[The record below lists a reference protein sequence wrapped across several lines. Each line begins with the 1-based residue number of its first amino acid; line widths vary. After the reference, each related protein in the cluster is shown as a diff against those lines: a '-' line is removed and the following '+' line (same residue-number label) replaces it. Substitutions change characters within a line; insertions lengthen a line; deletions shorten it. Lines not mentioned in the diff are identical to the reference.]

1 MNHVHKPIVFML
13 MSTLSLSVT
22 GLLAKQLS
30 EALSV
35 SMFSF
40 LRFFLP
46 ALILLLVLIP
56 KGIKLPKST
65 ELKPTLLR
73 ALCIGL
79 SQLCFIASLQTLTLV
94 ESVVLFATGPLF
106 MPVIEKLVWH
116 GKIRAS
122 TVFGIVMAFS
132 GVVLLAGTEGEF
144 TLRYDLLLGLAG
156 GLFNSGSQLTLYKVS
171 KSNMSPLEINFWA
184 FSFAALFILPLALI
198 NDGSG
203 LLGAHSFSLSV
214 EPSVLWL
221 LVMSMLIINT
231 QVFRA
236 KAYQLASSGSQ
247 LAPLIFTN
255 LLFTAVWQSL
265 FFADVMSRTQIAGMG
280 LIVLRDGIEW
290 VLGCIGQASPKQGV
304 TNENILVPRKSKLR

>member
-35 SMFSF
+35 TMFSF

-46 ALILLLVLIP
+46 AVILLLVLIP

-203 LLGAHSFSLSV
+203 LLGAHSFSLPV

-280 LIVLRDGIEW
+280 LIVLAT
-290 VLGCIGQASPKQGV
+290 VLNGCWDV
-304 TNENILVPRKSKLR
+304 LVKHHQSKALQTRTS

>member
-35 SMFSF
+35 TMFSF

-122 TVFGIVMAFS
+122 TVFSIVMAFS

-203 LLGAHSFSLSV
+203 LLAAHSFSLSV
-214 EPSVLWL
+214 EPRVLWL

-280 LIVLRDGIEW
+280 LIVLAT
-290 VLGCIGQASPKQGV
+290 VLNGCWDV
-304 TNENILVPRKSKLR
+304 LVKHHQSKALQTRTS

>member
-35 SMFSF
+35 TMFSF

-221 LVMSMLIINT
+221 LAMSMLIINT

-280 LIVLRDGIEW
+280 LIVLAT
-290 VLGCIGQASPKQGV
+290 VLNGCWDV
-304 TNENILVPRKSKLR
+304 LVKHHQSKALQTRTS

>member
-35 SMFSF
+35 TMFSF

-116 GKIRAS
+116 GKVRAS

-214 EPSVLWL
+214 EPSVLL
-221 LVMSMLIINT
+221 LLAMSMLIINT

-280 LIVLRDGIEW
+280 LIVLAT
-290 VLGCIGQASPKQGV
+290 VLNGCWDV
-304 TNENILVPRKSKLR
+304 LVKHHQSKALQTRTS

>member
-30 EALSV
+30 DALSV
-35 SMFSF
+35 TMFSF

-280 LIVLRDGIEW
+280 LIVLAT
-290 VLGCIGQASPKQGV
+290 VLNGCWDV
-304 TNENILVPRKSKLR
+304 LVKHHQSKALQTRTS

>member
-35 SMFSF
+35 TMFSF

-198 NDGSG
+198 NDGYG

-280 LIVLRDGIEW
+280 LIVLAT
-290 VLGCIGQASPKQGV
+290 VLNGCWDV
-304 TNENILVPRKSKLR
+304 LVKHHQSNALQTRTS

>member
-35 SMFSF
+35 TMFSF

-198 NDGSG
+198 NDGFG

-280 LIVLRDGIEW
+280 LIVLAT
-290 VLGCIGQASPKQGV
+290 VLNGCWDV
-304 TNENILVPRKSKLR
+304 LVKHHQSKALQTRTS

>member
-35 SMFSF
+35 TMFSF

-46 ALILLLVLIP
+46 AVILLLVLIP

-122 TVFGIVMAFS
+122 IVFGIVMAFS

-203 LLGAHSFSLSV
+203 LLGLT
-214 EPSVLWL
+214 
-221 LVMSMLIINT
+221 I
-231 QVFRA
+231 R
-236 KAYQLASSGSQ
+236 
-247 LAPLIFTN
+247 
-255 LLFTAVWQSL
+255 
-265 FFADVMSRTQIAGMG
+265 
-280 LIVLRDGIEW
+280 
-290 VLGCIGQASPKQGV
+290 
-304 TNENILVPRKSKLR
+304 

>member
-35 SMFSF
+35 TMFSF

-106 MPVIEKLVWH
+106 IPVIEKLVWH

-214 EPSVLWL
+214 EPSVLL
-221 LVMSMLIINT
+221 LLAMSMLIINT

-280 LIVLRDGIEW
+280 LIVLAT
-290 VLGCIGQASPKQGV
+290 VLNGCWDV
-304 TNENILVPRKSKLR
+304 LVKHHQSKALQTRTS

>member
-35 SMFSF
+35 TMFSF

-214 EPSVLWL
+214 EPSVLL
-221 LVMSMLIINT
+221 LLAMSMLIINT

-255 LLFTAVWQSL
+255 LLFTAFWQSL

-280 LIVLRDGIEW
+280 LIVLAT
-290 VLGCIGQASPKQGV
+290 VLNGCWDV
-304 TNENILVPRKSKLR
+304 LVKHHQSKALQTRTS

>member
-13 MSTLSLSVT
+13 MSALSLSVT

-35 SMFSF
+35 TMFSF

-280 LIVLRDGIEW
+280 LIVLAT
-290 VLGCIGQASPKQGV
+290 VLNGCWDV
-304 TNENILVPRKSKLR
+304 LVKHHQSKALQTRTS

>member
-35 SMFSF
+35 TMFSF

-214 EPSVLWL
+214 ESSVLWL

-280 LIVLRDGIEW
+280 LIVLAT
-290 VLGCIGQASPKQGV
+290 VLNGCWDV
-304 TNENILVPRKSKLR
+304 LVKHHQSKALQTRTS

>member
-35 SMFSF
+35 TMFSF

-198 NDGSG
+198 SDASG
-203 LLGAHSFSLSV
+203 LLGAHSFSLPV

-280 LIVLRDGIEW
+280 LIVLAT
-290 VLGCIGQASPKQGV
+290 VLNGCWDVLQGV

>member
-35 SMFSF
+35 TMFSF

-46 ALILLLVLIP
+46 ALILPLVLIP

-144 TLRYDLLLGLAG
+144 NLRYDLLLGLAG

-221 LVMSMLIINT
+221 LAMSMLIINT

-280 LIVLRDGIEW
+280 LIVLAT
-290 VLGCIGQASPKQGV
+290 VLNGCWDV
-304 TNENILVPRKSKLR
+304 LVKHHQSKALQTRTS

>member
-35 SMFSF
+35 TIFSF

-280 LIVLRDGIEW
+280 LIVLAT
-290 VLGCIGQASPKQGV
+290 VLNGCWDV
-304 TNENILVPRKSKLR
+304 LVKHHQSKALQTRTS

>member
-35 SMFSF
+35 TMFSF

-79 SQLCFIASLQTLTLV
+79 SQLCFIASLQALTLV

-214 EPSVLWL
+214 EPSVLLL

-280 LIVLRDGIEW
+280 LIVLAT
-290 VLGCIGQASPKQGV
+290 VLNGGWDV
-304 TNENILVPRKSKLR
+304 LVKHHQSKALQTRTS

>member
-35 SMFSF
+35 TMFSF

-116 GKIRAS
+116 GKVRAS

-198 NDGSG
+198 NDGFG

-280 LIVLRDGIEW
+280 LIVLAT
-290 VLGCIGQASPKQGV
+290 VLNGCWDV
-304 TNENILVPRKSKLR
+304 LVKHHQSKALQTRTS

>member
-35 SMFSF
+35 TMFSF

-46 ALILLLVLIP
+46 AVILLLVLIP

-106 MPVIEKLVWH
+106 MPVIEKLAWH
-116 GKIRAS
+116 GKIRTS

-280 LIVLRDGIEW
+280 LIVIAT
-290 VLGCIGQASPKQGV
+290 VLNGCWDV
-304 TNENILVPRKSKLR
+304 LVKHHQSKALQTRTS

>member
-35 SMFSF
+35 TMFSF

-265 FFADVMSRTQIAGMG
+265 FFADVMSRSQIAGMG
-280 LIVLRDGIEW
+280 LIVLAT
-290 VLGCIGQASPKQGV
+290 VLNGGWDV
-304 TNENILVPRKSKLR
+304 LVKHHQSKALQTRTS

>member
-35 SMFSF
+35 TMFSF

-46 ALILLLVLIP
+46 AVILLLVLIP

-144 TLRYDLLLGLAG
+144 TLRYDLLLGLAS

-280 LIVLRDGIEW
+280 LIVLAT
-290 VLGCIGQASPKQGV
+290 VLNGCWDV
-304 TNENILVPRKSKLR
+304 LVKHHQSKALQTRTS

>member
-35 SMFSF
+35 TMFSF

-106 MPVIEKLVWH
+106 MPVIEKLAWH

-132 GVVLLAGTEGEF
+132 GVMLLAGTEGEF

-214 EPSVLWL
+214 EPSVLL
-221 LVMSMLIINT
+221 LLAMSMLIINT

-280 LIVLRDGIEW
+280 LIVLAT
-290 VLGCIGQASPKQGV
+290 VLNGCWDV
-304 TNENILVPRKSKLR
+304 LVKHHQSKALQTRTS

>member
-35 SMFSF
+35 TMFSF

-46 ALILLLVLIP
+46 AVILLLVLIP

-198 NDGSG
+198 NDGFG

-280 LIVLRDGIEW
+280 LIVLAT
-290 VLGCIGQASPKQGV
+290 VLNGCWDV
-304 TNENILVPRKSKLR
+304 LVKHHQSKALQTRTS

>member
-35 SMFSF
+35 TMFSF

-46 ALILLLVLIP
+46 AVILLLVLIP

-198 NDGSG
+198 NDGFG

-255 LLFTAVWQSL
+255 LLFTAVGNHF

-280 LIVLRDGIEW
+280 LIVLAT
-290 VLGCIGQASPKQGV
+290 VLNGCWDV
-304 TNENILVPRKSKLR
+304 LVKYHQSKALQTRTS

>member
-1 MNHVHKPIVFML
+1 MNHVHKSIVFML

-35 SMFSF
+35 TMFSF

-280 LIVLRDGIEW
+280 LIVLAT
-290 VLGCIGQASPKQGV
+290 VLNGCWDV
-304 TNENILVPRKSKLR
+304 LVKYHQSKALQTRTS

>member
-1 MNHVHKPIVFML
+1 MNHVHKPVVFML

-35 SMFSF
+35 TMFSF

-46 ALILLLVLIP
+46 AVILLLVLIP

-203 LLGAHSFSLSV
+203 LLGAHSFSLFV

-280 LIVLRDGIEW
+280 LIVLAT
-290 VLGCIGQASPKQGV
+290 VLNGCWDV
-304 TNENILVPRKSKLR
+304 LVKHHQSKALQTRTS

>member
-35 SMFSF
+35 TMFSF

-198 NDGSG
+198 NDGFG

-265 FFADVMSRTQIAGMG
+265 FFADVISRTQIAGMG
-280 LIVLRDGIEW
+280 LIVLAT
-290 VLGCIGQASPKQGV
+290 VLNGCWDV
-304 TNENILVPRKSKLR
+304 LVKHHQSKALQTRTS

>member
-35 SMFSF
+35 TMFSF

-46 ALILLLVLIP
+46 AVILLLVLIP

-106 MPVIEKLVWH
+106 MPVIEKLVCH

-203 LLGAHSFSLSV
+203 LLGAHSFPLSV

-280 LIVLRDGIEW
+280 LIVLAT
-290 VLGCIGQASPKQGV
+290 VLNGCWDV
-304 TNENILVPRKSKLR
+304 LVKHHQSKALQTRTS

>member
-35 SMFSF
+35 TMFSF

-255 LLFTAVWQSL
+255 LLFTAVWQLL

-280 LIVLRDGIEW
+280 LIVLAT
-290 VLGCIGQASPKQGV
+290 VLNGCWDV
-304 TNENILVPRKSKLR
+304 LVKHHQSKALQTRTS

>member
-35 SMFSF
+35 TMFSF

-132 GVVLLAGTEGEF
+132 GVVLLAGMEGEF

-280 LIVLRDGIEW
+280 LIVLAT
-290 VLGCIGQASPKQGV
+290 VLNGCWDV
-304 TNENILVPRKSKLR
+304 LVKHHQSKALQTRTS

>member
-35 SMFSF
+35 TMFSF

-280 LIVLRDGIEW
+280 LIVLAT
-290 VLGCIGQASPKQGV
+290 VLNRCSDV
-304 TNENILVPRKSKLR
+304 LVKHHQSKALQTRTS

>member
-35 SMFSF
+35 TMFSF

-73 ALCIGL
+73 AICIGL

-122 TVFGIVMAFS
+122 TVFSIVMAFS

-280 LIVLRDGIEW
+280 LIVLAT
-290 VLGCIGQASPKQGV
+290 VLNGCWDV
-304 TNENILVPRKSKLR
+304 LVKHHQSKALQTRTS

>member
-1 MNHVHKPIVFML
+1 MNHVHKPIAFML

-35 SMFSF
+35 TMFSF

-280 LIVLRDGIEW
+280 LIVLAT
-290 VLGCIGQASPKQGV
+290 VLNGCWDV
-304 TNENILVPRKSKLR
+304 LVKHHQSKALQTRTS

>member
-35 SMFSF
+35 TMFSF

-106 MPVIEKLVWH
+106 MPVIEKLAWH

-214 EPSVLWL
+214 EPSVLL
-221 LVMSMLIINT
+221 LFAMSMLIINT

-280 LIVLRDGIEW
+280 LIVLAT
-290 VLGCIGQASPKQGV
+290 VLNGCWDV
-304 TNENILVPRKSKLR
+304 LVKHHQSKALQTRTS

>member
-35 SMFSF
+35 TMFSF

-122 TVFGIVMAFS
+122 TVFGIAMAFS

-280 LIVLRDGIEW
+280 LIVLAT
-290 VLGCIGQASPKQGV
+290 VLNGCWDV
-304 TNENILVPRKSKLR
+304 LVKHHQSKALQTRTS

>member
-35 SMFSF
+35 TMFSF

-106 MPVIEKLVWH
+106 MPVIEKLVLH

-280 LIVLRDGIEW
+280 LIVLAT
-290 VLGCIGQASPKQGV
+290 VLNGCWDV
-304 TNENILVPRKSKLR
+304 LVKHHQSKALQTRTS

>member
-35 SMFSF
+35 TMFSF

-280 LIVLRDGIEW
+280 LIVLAT
-290 VLGCIGQASPKQGV
+290 VLNGFWDV
-304 TNENILVPRKSKLR
+304 LVKHHQSKALQTRTS

>member
-1 MNHVHKPIVFML
+1 MNHIHKPIVFML

-35 SMFSF
+35 TMFSF

-280 LIVLRDGIEW
+280 LIVLAT
-290 VLGCIGQASPKQGV
+290 VLNGCWDV
-304 TNENILVPRKSKLR
+304 LVKHHQSKALQTRTS